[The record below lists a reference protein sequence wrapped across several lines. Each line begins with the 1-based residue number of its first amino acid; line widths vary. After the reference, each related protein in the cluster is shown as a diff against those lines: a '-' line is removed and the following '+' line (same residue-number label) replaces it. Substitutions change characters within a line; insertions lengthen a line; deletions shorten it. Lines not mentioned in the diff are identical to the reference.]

1 LAGAFSENSS
11 KCVVSHILEG
21 LHFLKSQGKSH
32 LDIKPEN
39 ILVGKDYTVKLGDFG
54 FLTDYSS
61 EVKAQNIGT
70 QGYNSPQIALSLP
83 FDSEKA
89 DVFSVG
95 ALMVTVLLRNPLFV
109 DTDASKDYNFN

>member
-1 LAGAFSENSS
+1 M
-11 KCVVSHILEG
+11 VSHILEG
-21 LHFLKSQGKSH
+21 LHYLKSQGKSH

-39 ILVGKDYTVKLGDFG
+39 VLVGKDYTVKLGDFG

-61 EVKAQNIGT
+61 AVNCQHIGT
-70 QGYNSPQIALSLP
+70 QGYNAPQISENTP